1 MDPAINL
8 PQVLAEV
15 EAVFDEYERALT
27 SNDVPALDRLFSVS
41 PHTLHNRAAEN
52 LYGFEAIQ
60 AFRRGRPANNLERT
74 ITARAITSFG
84 QDFAVAN
91 IEFRRE
97 GSERIGRQSQTW
109 VRMADGWRV
118 VSAHVS
124 LMP

>member
-1 MDPAINL
+1 MDLAINL
-8 PQVLAEV
+8 PPVLAEV

-27 SNDVPALDRLFSVS
+27 SNDVPALDRLFWDS
-41 PHTLHNRAAEN
+41 PHTLRYGAGEN

-60 AFRRGRPANNLERT
+60 AFAEAGPRT
-74 ITARAITSFG
+74 TWSASAARAITTFG
-84 QDFAVAN
+84 TDFAVAN

-109 VRMADGWRV
+109 VRMPEGWRV

-124 LMP
+124 LMS